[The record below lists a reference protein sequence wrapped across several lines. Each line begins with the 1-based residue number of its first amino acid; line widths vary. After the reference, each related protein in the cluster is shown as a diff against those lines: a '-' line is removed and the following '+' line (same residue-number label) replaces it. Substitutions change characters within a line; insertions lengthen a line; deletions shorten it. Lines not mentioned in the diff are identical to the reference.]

1 LADTTATGGR
11 SVGVGEAV
19 VDPVVDALVDPA
31 VSDADADAGAL
42 VWLDPLV
49 LSEPFAPTSDVI
61 GVADPVH
68 PASSAA
74 AAITTT
80 VDAIRRTA
88 VTPVHPTMVQVRS
101 PGCAFWSAIRR
112 PNRRESPDAD
122 PR

>member
-1 LADTTATGGR
+1 
-11 SVGVGEAV
+11 VGEAV
-19 VDPVVDALVDPA
+19 VDRAVVLEVGEGDVD
-31 VSDADADAGAL
+31 DGAL

-88 VTPVHPTMVQVRS
+88 LTPVHPTMVQVRS